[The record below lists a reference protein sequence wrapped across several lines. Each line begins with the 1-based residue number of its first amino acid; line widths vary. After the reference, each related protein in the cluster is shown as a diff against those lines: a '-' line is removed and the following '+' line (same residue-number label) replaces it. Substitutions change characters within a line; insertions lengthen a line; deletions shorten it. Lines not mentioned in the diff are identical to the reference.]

1 MRLLRCCNVNPS
13 SLSTS
18 CELAITTLGDRFYSL
33 LVIPGLRQA
42 QLLGEL
48 LQINIAE
55 PFLHITARAAGY

>member
-1 MRLLRCCNVNPS
+1 
-13 SLSTS
+13 
-18 CELAITTLGDRFYSL
+18 
-33 LVIPGLRQA
+33 VIPGLRQA